1 MYSTELF
8 ALALQID
15 EAMKMNT
22 TDNVSVITICL
33 TAAAPPRRTFSG
45 HLSVQRTLSQDGL
58 NRLGSALMT
67 ADESRTGI

>member
-1 MYSTELF
+1 MPELVV
-8 ALALQID
+8 LGLQID
-15 EAMKMNT
+15 EAMKLNT

-45 HLSVQRTLSQDGL
+45 HLSVQRTMSQESL

-67 ADESRTGI
+67 ADDSRTGI